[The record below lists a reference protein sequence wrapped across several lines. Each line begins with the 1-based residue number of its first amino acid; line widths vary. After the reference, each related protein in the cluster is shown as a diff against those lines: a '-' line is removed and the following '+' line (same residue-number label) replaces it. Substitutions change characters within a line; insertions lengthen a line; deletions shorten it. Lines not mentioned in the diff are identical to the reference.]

1 MKTKPTFDAFDPSV
15 VQNSLAGCKTESQR
29 GAVILQE
36 LNRTRDFLRESR
48 IANAKTK
55 PKSFIP
61 ALVSTV
67 VAALT
72 PKQLHIAN
80 LKRQAARLKRD
91 GFSRQTKAGT
101 WVTDHRKK
109 LAAESAVRELLR
121 LEMGA

>member
-61 ALVSTV
+61 AL
-67 VAALT
+67 T

-101 WVTDHRKK
+101 WVTDHRAK
-109 LAAESAVRELLR
+109 LAAESAVRELLQMER
-121 LEMGA
+121 GA